1 MKNEKEIGKIVRAL
15 RGNMSLRDFGGKCGI
30 SHTTIDNIE
39 KGVDVRTGKPTQ
51 VKMITLEKI
60 ASACGVQMSIFLD
73 EPQPQTE
80 NSAPKVTLMTD
91 EEKKM
96 YELFQLVPKDKQE
109 EVLKMIEAALKIL
122 EPKNKEE

>member
-1 MKNEKEIGKIVRAL
+1 MKNEKEIGKIVRSL
-15 RGNMSLRDFGGKCGI
+15 RGNMSLRDFGSKCGI

-60 ASACGVQMSIFLD
+60 ALACGVQMSIFLD
-73 EPQPQTE
+73 ETQAQIE
-80 NSAPKVTLMTD
+80 NPDSNFAQMTV

-109 EVLKMIEAALKIL
+109 EVVKMIEAALKMSGM
-122 EPKNKEE
+122 KKEE